1 MVLQGMQGDP
11 DFVVGDARDSCAT
24 NGVAQRHLLMLC
36 PGMEP
41 GKCVSHLA
49 MGTGQHIVMVWLGPF
64 MADMLVLSSHSLAFK
79 TAFKDAFGVA
89 MKHYSSV
96 RWWSRWELMEQLALN
111 FGSMGKLLTL
121 LVQRS
126 IGDATTKAL
135 VSIYTNHRPEL
146 VRNPLTR
153 TLTLTL

>member
-111 FGSMGKLLTL
+111 FGSMGKLLTSSCSAAS
-121 LVQRS
+121 VTRQQRRSSQS
-126 IGDATTKAL
+126 IPTTGPSWYATL
-135 VSIYTNHRPEL
+135 
-146 VRNPLTR
+146 
-153 TLTLTL
+153 